1 MYPIQIKILKSQLL
15 YSHGDNG
22 LLTFLS
28 KVAYNP
34 YFMLIDEMELLKK
47 KEIKEEKARKKKKKE
62 KER

>member
-1 MYPIQIKILKSQLL
+1 MYPIQNKILKFQLL

-22 LLTFLS
+22 LLNFLS